1 MARLDS
7 MVGLASVK
15 REVANVVNLLA
26 TAKRREDAG
35 LPVRSISRH
44 LIFSGAPGTGKT
56 TVARLYG
63 QVLAA
68 LGVLSSGQL
77 VEVSRGDVVAE
88 YIGQTAK
95 RTREAFDRARGG
107 VLFIDEAYTLSR
119 VGGNDFG
126 REAIDTLVKL
136 MEDHRDE
143 VVVIAAGYTTEMADF
158 LAANPGL
165 DSRFSVRVEFDNYSP
180 DDLVTIVRQ
189 QAESAGCTC
198 PPRTQ
203 AALHRHFS
211 VVQRGRDFGNGRY
224 ARQVLDAMMTRQA
237 GRIAVMS
244 APTTED
250 LTVLLPQDLSA

>member
-1 MARLDS
+1 
-7 MVGLASVK
+7 MVGIEAVKHDVAAMVDLLESV
-15 REVANVVNLLA
+15 RARV
-26 TAKRREDAG
+26 DAG
-35 LPVRSISRH
+35 LPAPSVSRH
-44 LIFSGAPGTGKT
+44 LVFVGPPGTGKT

-63 QVLAA
+63 KLLAA
-68 LGVLSSGQL
+68 MGALTRGQL
-77 VEVSRGDVVAE
+77 IEVSRADLVGK
-88 YIGQTAK
+88 YIGHTAQL
-95 RTREAFDRARGG
+95 TRQAFDEARGG
-107 VLFIDEAYTLSR
+107 VLFIDEAYALTAR
-119 VGGNDFG
+119 DTNDFG

-211 VVQRGRDFGNGRY
+211 LVQRGRDFGNGRY